1 LLIYS
6 FSFPFLV
13 DASGKPLKE
22 KKQPV
27 SPIKGSIKAH
37 LSNNNDENLSV
48 FVGLVLAHVP
58 EMSHI
63 MTGFLSS
70 VKEMHPKSPAKRL
83 SCVIDMAMDEL
94 NSIDQNDLMSI
105 DPKCSDLASRVIAC
119 VNGEHTS

>member
-1 LLIYS
+1 
-6 FSFPFLV
+6 V
-13 DASGKPLKE
+13 
-22 KKQPV
+22 Q
-27 SPIKGSIKAH
+27 AH